1 MGVEAGLRCVVGLGE
16 ELPFRDGTFD
26 AVYAQGTM
34 HHMETDLAFS
44 ECRRVLVSGGR
55 FAAVEPC
62 RGPLYNVGIRFFG
75 KRDPKVQC
83 VVLTARRVNPA
94 VRVFDG
100 ARTIQHGAVTR
111 YPLLAL
117 AKIGLSPSRR
127 VLWTIGTFDDAVS
140 SLIPRLRRTGSSV
153 AILGT
158 RKEQG

>member
-1 MGVEAGLRCVVGLGE
+1 
-16 ELPFRDGTFD
+16 
-26 AVYAQGTM
+26 
-34 HHMETDLAFS
+34 METDLAFS

-55 FAAVEPC
+55 FAAVEPW

-100 ARTIQHGAVTR
+100 ARTIHHGAVTR

-127 VLWTIGTFDDAVS
+127 VLWTLGTFDDAVS